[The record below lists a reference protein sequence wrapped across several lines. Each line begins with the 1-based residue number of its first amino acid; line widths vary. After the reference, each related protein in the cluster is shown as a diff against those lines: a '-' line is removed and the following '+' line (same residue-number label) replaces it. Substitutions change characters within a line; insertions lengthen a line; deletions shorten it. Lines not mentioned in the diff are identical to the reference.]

1 MSGSGGFTVSRTHR
15 GDRFYNPPA
24 IRRHQQLLLQQQQ
37 LQKQRLPKPVK
48 SEAENRTDSDDATTT
63 LSKQP
68 AVVSFSLPRP
78 STNVTNLDR
87 LVDSVTPFVPA
98 QCFSE
103 VSAKLGFSF

>member
-24 IRRHQQLLLQQQQ
+24 IRRHQQLLLEQQ
-37 LQKQRLPKPVK
+37 LPKPVK

-63 LSKQP
+63 LLKQP
-68 AVVSFSLPRP
+68 STVSFSFPRP

-87 LVDSVTPFVPA
+87 LVDSVTLFVPA
-98 QCFSE
+98 QCFFE
-103 VSAKLGFSF
+103 VSAKLGFSL